1 MLDTLIEM
9 NTLNILFIGDSGTGK
24 TSLIEATIR
33 EYYDLDVIPKNN
45 VLYINSLQE
54 QGISY
59 YRNEVKTFCQTSSSI
74 YNRKKFIILD
84 DIDLINEQSQQVFR
98 NCIDKYSHKVN
109 FLASCSNIQKTIES
123 IQSRCT
129 LIRLKANKKDT
140 LKTIVKKIKIAENIQ
155 ITKEAEDFITTIC
168 NNSIRLVINYLEK
181 FSLLDN
187 KINLNMAKQICTNIS
202 YYDFERYTN
211 MWYKKKDIDASYK
224 IINDIFNKGYSVMDI
239 LDSYFQFIKIT
250 SILDETIKYKIIK
263 EICKYI
269 ALFHTLHENEI
280 ELLFF
285 TQDLIHLQ

>member
-1 MLDTLIEM
+1 MDVPFLKKYQPRKYNEFVIDNEYIQLLDTLIEM

-129 LIRLKANKKDT
+129 LIRLKANK
-140 LKTIVKKIKIAENIQ
+140 
-155 ITKEAEDFITTIC
+155 
-168 NNSIRLVINYLEK
+168 
-181 FSLLDN
+181 
-187 KINLNMAKQICTNIS
+187 
-202 YYDFERYTN
+202 
-211 MWYKKKDIDASYK
+211 
-224 IINDIFNKGYSVMDI
+224 
-239 LDSYFQFIKIT
+239 
-250 SILDETIKYKIIK
+250 
-263 EICKYI
+263 
-269 ALFHTLHENEI
+269 
-280 ELLFF
+280 
-285 TQDLIHLQ
+285 